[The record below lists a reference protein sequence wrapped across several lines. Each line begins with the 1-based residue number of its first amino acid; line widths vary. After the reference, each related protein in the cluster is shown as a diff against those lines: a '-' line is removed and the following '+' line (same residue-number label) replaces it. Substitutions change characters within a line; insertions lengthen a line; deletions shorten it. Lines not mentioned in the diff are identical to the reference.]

1 MSEGIGACSIHI
13 FLENPMPQFIHLHN
27 HTHYSLLDGA
37 ATPETLAKAAAAQG
51 HSAVALTDHGVM
63 FGTFEFYKKA
73 QKAGVKPILG
83 CELYIAAGS
92 RFDKT
97 SGKTKTKNYY
107 HLIALA
113 KNNKGYENLM
123 KLSSIGHTEGFYYK
137 PRIDKEVLD
146 LHSEGLI
153 ITSACVG
160 GVLGAHFVNHD
171 YDRAREEAIWYKE
184 RFGDDFYIEVQDHGI
199 ELDKP
204 VLEYAPKLA
213 LELGLK
219 LVATNDC
226 HYIKKEHA
234 TAHNVHLYIK
244 DASQANAGTL
254 DVHKLRYG
262 TPEYYFKTADQMA
275 DLLGHLP
282 GAIENT
288 LEIAEKCAVNL
299 KTDLYMPEFPIPS
312 DSKATN
318 LNEYMEELTFKGIEK
333 RYRVQDYAAA
343 PDAVRERTEFE
354 LGVIKKM
361 GFAGYFLIVQDFIN
375 AAREMGVSVG
385 PGRGSAAGSLVAYA
399 LGITNVDPL
408 PYDLLFE
415 RFLNPDR
422 VSMPDIDVDFNDE
435 KRELVIQY
443 VRDKYGENSVAQI
456 ITFGTLST
464 KAVIKDVARV
474 LGIPLATVDQIT
486 KPIPTILGKVTPLK
500 EALELPELRWVKE
513 SDDPKLK
520 QLIEYA
526 SVLEGFA
533 RNSSI
538 HAAGVVIAPGDISQ
552 YVPLYK
558 SDSGLATQYNMKDL
572 EDAGLLKMDFLGLRT
587 LSIIDN
593 TVEMIERNHGVKIDV
608 DALDLF
614 DKKTY
619 DMLGAGRTIAVF
631 QFESEPM
638 QKYLKMLKPTSL
650 EDLTAMNA
658 LYRPGP
664 MDNIPDFCDRKQG
677 KQAIT
682 LLHPLMEPS
691 LRPTYG
697 IIVYQEQVMQ
707 LVRDLAGFSLAQA
720 DIMRRAMGK
729 KDAKLMQEQKV
740 LFIEGA
746 QKNGIGEKLGG
757 EIFDLILK
765 FASYGFNKS
774 HALAYSYLAFQTAW
788 LKAHYPAEFLA
799 ANMTAELGNLDKIV
813 ALIDEAKYFGI
824 EVLPPDVNESFASF
838 TAIPPK
844 PSPQPSPKGR
854 GSSENPLPLGEG
866 LGEGK
871 SGEQKRG
878 KIRFGLAAIKNVGEG
893 AVESIIKARN
903 EEAFK
908 TFFDF
913 AKRVDTKAVN
923 KRALEA
929 LVCAGGFDAL
939 NIGHRAQLFTA
950 IDDAVRFGNAQSN
963 QEDNGMDSLFG
974 GSVAVA
980 VSEPKLP
987 VVPQWSYFEQLKHE
1001 REYLNFYVSGH
1012 PLERYRPHV
1021 EAFATLQLGQKTSSL
1036 IGKNVRACGIVSG
1049 VRTKLDKK
1057 EQMIAFVQI
1066 EDFSGK
1072 AECIFWSESF
1082 AKFRHL
1088 LVEDAILMVS
1098 GKSQIDGSDSLK
1110 IVVDDVFPVSEAAQ
1124 KFAKGVKITALR
1136 QKNTPEQIR
1145 KAHEIVKA
1153 QPAGKAQVF
1162 FSIYDETA
1170 NDPTK
1175 PVAQYLSRDIQF
1187 QPNDTAI
1194 EELMRLFGHKQVKFW
1209 LE

>member
-1 MSEGIGACSIHI
+1 
-13 FLENPMPQFIHLHN
+13 MPQFIHLHN

-37 ATPETLAKAAAAQG
+37 ATPETLLKAAAEQG

-73 QKAGVKPILG
+73 KKYNVKPILG

-113 KNNKGYENLM
+113 KNNVGYQNLM

-137 PRIDKEVLD
+137 PRIDKEVLER
-146 LHSEGLI
+146 HSEGLI

-171 YDRAREEAIWYKE
+171 YDTALKEAIWYKE
-184 RFGDDFYIEVQDHGI
+184 RFGEDFYVEVQQHFID
-199 ELDKP
+199 LDKP

-213 LELGLK
+213 AQLDLK
-219 LVATNDC
+219 MVATNDC

-234 TAHNVHLYIK
+234 VAHNVHLYIK
-244 DASQANAGTL
+244 DASQANAGTI
-254 DVHKLRYG
+254 DVMRLRYG

-275 DLLGHLP
+275 ELLGHIP

-288 LEIAEKCAVNL
+288 LEIAEKCNVNL
-299 KTDLYMPEFPIPS
+299 KTDLHMPEFPIPAE
-312 DSKATN
+312 SKATN
-318 LNEYMEELTFKGIEK
+318 LDEYIEELTFKGVAR
-333 RYRVQDYAAA
+333 RYNAADYHAVS
-343 PDAVRERTEFE
+343 PHVRERAEFE

-361 GFAGYFLIVQDFIN
+361 GFSGYFLIVQDFIN
-375 AAREMGVSVG
+375 AARKMGISVG

-408 PYDLLFE
+408 QYNLLFE

-435 KRELVIQY
+435 KREQVIQY
-443 VRDKYGENSVAQI
+443 VRDKYGAQSVAQI

-474 LGIPLATVDQIT
+474 LGIPLQTVDQIT

-500 EALELPELRWVKE
+500 EAIELPELRWLKE
-513 SDDPKLK
+513 SDNPKLQ

-526 SVLEGFA
+526 SVLEGLA
-533 RNSSI
+533 RNSSL
-538 HAAGVVIAPGDISQ
+538 HAAGVVIAPGDISD

-593 TVEMIERNHGVKIDV
+593 TVAMIERNHGVKIDV

-619 DMLGAGRTIAVF
+619 AMLSAGKTLGVF

-638 QKYLKMLKPTSL
+638 QKYLKMLKPTNL

-664 MDNIPDFCDRKQG
+664 MSNIPDFCDRKQG
-677 KQAIT
+677 KQQIT
-682 LLHPLMEPS
+682 FLHPKMEPA
-691 LRPTYG
+691 LRATYG

-729 KDAKLMQEQKV
+729 KDAKLMAEQKEAFV
-740 LFIEGA
+740 KGA
-746 QKNGIGEKLGG
+746 KEMNGIEAKLAG
-757 EIFDLILK
+757 EIFDLIEK

-799 ANMTAELGNLDKIV
+799 ANMTAELNNLDKIV

-838 TAIPPK
+838 TAISHK
-844 PSPQPSPKGR
+844 PSAEETSNDQSTK
-854 GSSENPLPLGEG
+854 
-866 LGEGK
+866 
-871 SGEQKRG
+871 G
-878 KIRFGLAAIKNVGEG
+878 KIRFGLAAIKNVGES

-903 EEAFK
+903 KGRF
-908 TFFDF
+908 TSFFDF

-929 LVCAGGFDAL
+929 LVCAGGFDSL
-939 NIGHRAQLFTA
+939 NTGHRAQLFAA
-950 IDDAVRFGNAQSN
+950 IDDAIKFGNAQSAE
-963 QEDNGMDSLFG
+963 EDTGMDSLFG
-974 GSVAVA
+974 AGDTVA

-987 VVPQWSYFEQLKHE
+987 NVPQWSYFEQLKHE
-1001 REYLNFYVSGH
+1001 REFLNFYVSGH

-1021 EAFATLQLGQKTSSL
+1021 EAFATLQLGNKNSPL
-1036 IGKNVRACGIVSG
+1036 IGKHVRSCGIVSG

-1072 AECIFWSESF
+1072 AECIFWSDAF

-1098 GKSQIDGSDSLK
+1098 GKAQIDGSDSLK
-1110 IVVDDVFPVSEAAQ
+1110 IVVDDVLPIQEAAMR
-1124 KFAKGVKITALR
+1124 FAKGVKIIVSR
-1136 QKNTPEQIR
+1136 QRATPELIR
-1145 KAHEIVKA
+1145 KARELVDKRPGKAEIV
-1153 QPAGKAQVF
+1153 
-1162 FSIYDETA
+1162 FSVYDDDA
-1170 NDPTK
+1170 MDASK
-1175 PVAQYLSRDIQF
+1175 LAAQYRARDLRIAV
-1187 QPNDTAI
+1187 DEVVI
-1194 EELMRLFGHKQVKFW
+1194 ERLMRLFGHKQVKFW
-1209 LE
+1209 LG

>member
-1 MSEGIGACSIHI
+1 
-13 FLENPMPQFIHLHN
+13 MPQFIHLHN

-137 PRIDKEVLD
+137 PRIDKEVLE

-171 YDRAREEAIWYKE
+171 YDKAREEAIWYKE

-343 PDAVRERTEFE
+343 PDAVRERAEFE

-677 KQAIT
+677 KQEIT
-682 LLHPLMEPS
+682 LLHQLMEPS

-854 GSSENPLPLGEG
+854 GSSENPLPLGEDK
-866 LGEGK
+866 GEGK

-987 VVPQWSYFEQLKHE
+987 TVPQWSYFEQLKHE

>member
-1 MSEGIGACSIHI
+1 
-13 FLENPMPQFIHLHN
+13 MPEFIHLHN

-37 ATPETLAKAAAAQG
+37 ATPETLLKAASEQG
-51 HSAVALTDHGVM
+51 HAAVALTDHGVM

-73 QKAGVKPILG
+73 KKYGIKPILG

-137 PRIDKEVLD
+137 PRIDKEVLEQ
-146 LHSEGLI
+146 HSEGLI

-160 GVLGAHFVNHD
+160 GILGAHFVNHD
-171 YDRAREEAIWYKE
+171 YDKAREEAVWYKE
-184 RFGDDFYIEVQDHGI
+184 RFGDDFYVEVQQHFID
-199 ELDKP
+199 LDKP

-213 LELGLK
+213 QELGLK

-254 DVHKLRYG
+254 DVMRLRYG

-288 LEIAEKCAVNL
+288 LEIAEKCSVNL
-299 KTDLYMPEFPIPS
+299 KTDLHMPEFPIPPE
-312 DSKATN
+312 SKATN
-318 LNEYMEELTFKGIEK
+318 LDEFMEELTFKGIEK
-333 RYRVQDYAAA
+333 RYSVDAYSKAT
-343 PDAVRERTEFE
+343 DAVRERTEFE
-354 LGVIKKM
+354 LSVIKNM

-408 PYDLLFE
+408 QYDLLFE

-435 KRELVIQY
+435 KREQVIQY

-513 SDDPKLK
+513 SDDPKIK

-593 TVEMIERNHGVKIDV
+593 TVEMIERNHGVKVDV

-619 DMLGAGRTIAVF
+619 AMLSAGKTTGVF

-746 QKNGIGEKLGG
+746 QKNDIGEKLAG

-813 ALIDEAKYFGI
+813 GLIDEAKYFSI

-838 TAIPPK
+838 TAIPQK
-844 PSPQPSPKGR
+844 PSLKAAANDQLNNDQLANDQSTA
-854 GSSENPLPLGEG
+854 
-866 LGEGK
+866 
-871 SGEQKRG
+871 G

-903 EEAFK
+903 EAAFAS
-908 TFFDF
+908 FFDF

-929 LVCAGGFDAL
+929 LVCAGGFDSQNL
-939 NIGHRAQLFTA
+939 GHRAQLFHA
-950 IDDAVRFGNAQSN
+950 IDDAIRFGNAQSN

-974 GSVAVA
+974 AADTVA

-987 VVPQWSYFEQLKHE
+987 QVAQWSYFEQLK
-1001 REYLNFYVSGH
+1001 REKEFLNFYVSGH

-1021 EAFATLQLGQKTSSL
+1021 EAFATLQLGQKNSPL
-1036 IGKNVRACGIVSG
+1036 IGKQVRACGIVAG
-1049 VRTKLDKK
+1049 IRQKLDKK
-1057 EQMIAFVQI
+1057 EQSIAFVQI

-1088 LVEDAILMVS
+1088 LVEDAIIMVS

-1110 IVVDDVFPVSEAAQ
+1110 IVVDDVFPISEAATR
-1124 KFAKGVKITALR
+1124 FAKGVKIVASR
-1136 QKNTPEQIR
+1136 QRTTPEVIR
-1145 KAHEIVKA
+1145 KARELIKA
-1153 QPAGKAQVF
+1153 YPGKAQLVF
-1162 FSIYDETA
+1162 SVYDETSLEA
-1170 NDPTK
+1170 NK
-1175 PVAQYLSRDIQF
+1175 PVAQYRSQDVNFAL
-1187 QPNDTAI
+1187 NDDAV
-1194 EELMRLFGHKQVKFW
+1194 EGLMRLFGHKQVKFW
-1209 LE
+1209 SE

>member
-1 MSEGIGACSIHI
+1 
-13 FLENPMPQFIHLHN
+13 MPDFIHLHN

-37 ATPETLAKAAAAQG
+37 ATPETLLKAASAQG
-51 HSAVALTDHGVM
+51 HTAVALTDHGVM

-73 QKAGVKPILG
+73 KKYNIKPILG

-97 SGKTKTKNYY
+97 AGKTKSKNYY

-137 PRIDKEVLD
+137 PRIDKEVLEQ
-146 LHSEGLI
+146 HSEGLV

-171 YDRAREEAIWYKE
+171 YDTALKEAIWYKE
-184 RFGDDFYIEVQDHGI
+184 RFGDDFYVEVQQHFID
-199 ELDKP
+199 LDKP

-213 LELGLK
+213 SELGLK
-219 LVATNDC
+219 MVATNDC

-234 TAHNVHLYIK
+234 VAHNVHLYIK

-254 DVHKLRYG
+254 DVMRLRYG

-275 DLLGHLP
+275 ELLGHIP

-288 LEIAEKCAVNL
+288 LEIAEKCNVNL
-299 KTDLYMPEFPIPS
+299 KTDLHMPEFPIPAE
-312 DSKATN
+312 SKATN
-318 LNEYMEELTFKGIEK
+318 LDEYMEELTFKGIAR
-333 RYRVQDYAAA
+333 RYNVADYNAASEQ
-343 PDAVRERTEFE
+343 VRERTEFE

-375 AAREMGVSVG
+375 AARDMGVSVG

-408 PYDLLFE
+408 QYDLLFE

-435 KRELVIQY
+435 RREDVIEY
-443 VRDKYGENSVAQI
+443 VRQKYGENSVAQI

-500 EALELPELRWVKE
+500 EALELPELRWLKE
-513 SDDPKLK
+513 SEDPKLK

-533 RNSSI
+533 RNSSL

-593 TVEMIERNHGVKIDV
+593 TVAMIERNHGVKIDV

-619 DMLGAGRTIAVF
+619 EMLSAGKTLAVF

-638 QKYLKMLKPTSL
+638 QKYLKMLKPTNL

-664 MDNIPDFCDRKQG
+664 MGNIPDFCDRKQG

-682 LLHPLMEPS
+682 LLHEKMEPS
-691 LRPTYG
+691 LRATYG

-707 LVRDLAGFSLAQA
+707 LVRDIAGFSLAQA

-729 KDAKLMQEQKV
+729 KDAKLMAEQKEA
-740 LFIEGA
+740 FIKGA
-746 QKNGIGEKLGG
+746 KDVHGIDAKLAG
-757 EIFDLILK
+757 EIFDLIEK

-838 TAIPPK
+838 TAIPQK
-844 PSPQPSPKGR
+844 ASNNED
-854 GSSENPLPLGEG
+854 SEETQHSKLNT
-866 LGEGK
+866 K
-871 SGEQKRG
+871 HSAG

-903 EEAFK
+903 EAAF
-908 TFFDF
+908 TSFFDF

-929 LVCAGGFDAL
+929 LVCAGGFDSQNL
-939 NIGHRAQLFTA
+939 GHRAQLFAA
-950 IDDAVRFGNAQSN
+950 IDDAVKFSNAQSN
-963 QEDNGMDSLFG
+963 QEDTGMDSLFG
-974 GSVAVA
+974 AADVPT

-987 VVPQWSYFEQLKHE
+987 QVAQWSYFEQLKHE
-1001 REYLNFYVSGH
+1001 REFLNFYVSGH

-1021 EAFATLQLGQKTSSL
+1021 EAFATLQLGNKTSPL
-1036 IGKNVRACGIVSG
+1036 IGKSVRACGIVSG
-1049 VRTKLDKK
+1049 IRTKLDKK

-1072 AECIFWSESF
+1072 AECIFWSDSF
-1082 AKFRHL
+1082 ARFRHL

-1110 IVVDDVFPVSEAAQ
+1110 IVVDDVFPISEAATR
-1124 KFAKGVKITALR
+1124 FAKGVKIVASRQRTKPEIIKEAQKLLQSSPGTAEL
-1136 QKNTPEQIR
+1136 
-1145 KAHEIVKA
+1145 
-1153 QPAGKAQVF
+1153 VF
-1162 FSIYDETA
+1162 SVYDETLE
-1170 NDPTK
+1170 DRTK
-1175 PVAQYLSRDIQF
+1175 PAAQYRTRDMRISL
-1187 QPNDTAI
+1187 NDNTIA
-1194 EELMRLFGHKQVKFW
+1194 ELMRLFGHKQVKFW
-1209 LE
+1209 AE

>member
-1 MSEGIGACSIHI
+1 
-13 FLENPMPQFIHLHN
+13 MPQFIHLHN

-113 KNNKGYENLM
+113 KNNIGYQNLM

-137 PRIDKEVLD
+137 PRIDKEVLEQ
-146 LHSEGLI
+146 HSEGLI

-184 RFGDDFYIEVQDHGI
+184 RFGDDFYVEVQDHGI

-213 LELGLK
+213 SELGLK

-254 DVHKLRYG
+254 DVLKLRYG
-262 TPEYYFKTADQMA
+262 TPEYYFKTADQMV

-288 LEIAEKCAVNL
+288 LEIAEKCEVNL
-299 KTDLYMPEFPIPS
+299 KSGLFMPEFPIPS
-312 DSKATN
+312 ESAATN
-318 LNEYMEELTFKGIEK
+318 LDEYMEELTFKGIEK
-333 RYRVQDYAAA
+333 RYRVSGYADA
-343 PDAVRERTEFE
+343 PETVRERTEFE
-354 LGVIKKM
+354 LGVIKNM

-375 AAREMGVSVG
+375 AARNMGVSVG

-408 PYDLLFE
+408 QYDLLFE

-435 KRELVIQY
+435 KREQVIQY

-593 TVEMIERNHGVKIDV
+593 TVEMIERNHGEKIDV

-619 DMLGAGRTIAVF
+619 AMLSAGKTTGVF

-746 QKNGIGEKLGG
+746 QKNDIGEKLAG

-813 ALIDEAKYFGI
+813 GLIDEAKYFGI

-844 PSPQPSPKGR
+844 TNKATT
-854 GSSENPLPLGEG
+854 N
-866 LGEGK
+866 
-871 SGEQKRG
+871 EQETKG
-878 KIRFGLAAIKNVGEG
+878 KIRFGLAAIKNVGES

-903 EEAFK
+903 EAPFAS
-908 TFFDF
+908 FFDF

-929 LVCAGGFDAL
+929 LVCAGGFESL
-939 NIGHRAQLFTA
+939 NLGHRAQLFTA
-950 IDDAVRFGNAQSN
+950 IDDAIRFGNAQSN

-974 GSVAVA
+974 ASETTAVT
-980 VSEPKLP
+980 EPKLP
-987 VVPQWSYFEQLKHE
+987 TVPQWSYFEQLKHE
-1001 REYLNFYVSGH
+1001 KEFLNFYVSGH

-1021 EAFATLQLGQKTSSL
+1021 EAFATLQLGQKNSPL
-1036 IGKNVRACGIVSG
+1036 IGKNVRACGIVAG

-1110 IVVDDVFPVSEAAQ
+1110 IVVDDVFPVSDAAE
-1124 KFAKGVKITALR
+1124 KFAKGVRITAMR
-1136 QKNTPEQIR
+1136 QKTTPEHIR
-1145 KAHEIVKA
+1145 KAHTLVAA
-1153 QPAGKAQVF
+1153 QPPGKAQVF

-1175 PVAQYLSRDIQF
+1175 PVAQYLSRDIRF

-1194 EELMRLFGHKQVKFW
+1194 EELMRIFGHKQVKFW